1 MERQER
7 SSKRLKKTRG
17 YRCTIFLGRGTVHNH
32 FLDILGLSEV
42 RKEVLLI
49 IIEEEREA
57 ALFHGLNQK
66 FHFEKPH
73 HGIVF
78 SMDLKSCFGIRD
90 SKCKLNVDNKG
101 VRDMGGYDA
110 IFTIVDKGLD
120 HEVIEAAKLG
130 GATGGTIIRAR
141 GGSGTRDKPILFNIE
156 IDPEKEIILILSP
169 NKNTDSIVRAIEKEL
184 NINQPG
190 KGIIFVMDV
199 KKTLGLYQ
207 GN

>member
-1 MERQER
+1 
-7 SSKRLKKTRG
+7 
-17 YRCTIFLGRGTVHNH
+17 
-32 FLDILGLSEV
+32 
-42 RKEVLLI
+42 
-49 IIEEEREA
+49 
-57 ALFHGLNQK
+57 
-66 FHFEKPH
+66 
-73 HGIVF
+73 
-78 SMDLKSCFGIRD
+78 
-90 SKCKLNVDNKG
+90 
-101 VRDMGGYDA
+101 
-110 IFTIVDKGLD
+110 LD

-141 GGSGTRDKPILFNIE
+141 GSGTRDNPILFNIE